1 MERVGFEPTI
11 GGATW
16 FTVKPFWP
24 LRHRSIIT
32 LYYISRSDSLICVSE
47 GNRTLTTLTKE
58 RLERASL
65 PRQFAARSSLL
76 PNVASFGASANQ
88 RPTSTMRVCSH
99 SSFNIP
105 LLEANCSV
113 YNCNASCLLRLN
125 LSKSTSGRCEI
136 RTHGPFRAGGIQSR
150 CHRPLGQPSK
160 SNYTLSSED
169 VHYFFIF

>member
-1 MERVGFEPTI
+1 M
-11 GGATW
+11 
-16 FTVKPFWP
+16 
-24 LRHRSIIT
+24 
-32 LYYISRSDSLICVSE
+32 SRSDSLICVSE

-58 RLERASL
+58 HLERASL

-88 RPTSTMRVCSH
+88 CSTSTMRVCSH
-99 SSFNIP
+99 SSFNTP

-113 YNCNASCLLRLN
+113 YNCNASCLLRHN

-136 RTHGPFRAGGIQSR
+136 RTHGPFRAGGVQSR

-169 VHYFFIF
+169 VHFTRSRIPFRIAFTVAVFHL